1 MKKKIILALTAMA
14 VGTAVMT
21 GCGSSAKETTAAAE
35 TTTAAATEAAEETS
49 AAAEESVGMANPWTD
64 SDKEGVAAA
73 TGFEMTPPEGAENVY
88 YAYMASD
95 GLADMTY
102 DLDDAVWV
110 YRMQFADKLT
120 DISGLYVDWTGV
132 DDGTVSGR
140 AAKYY
145 GYVDENEDE
154 DGTGDVQMVNW
165 YDSVTGVTYTLAA
178 GGRDLNGMDIQVYA
192 EELFDPLQGES
203 TDDPEGDRKTEL
215 EDYFLGTHT
224 SSYDGSE
231 IVITDNGDDTFS
243 MNLGIVGLCTLEDA
257 AATFEEHKLFFKA
270 EDPSGGQISGMVYR
284 DSDNSLDVKILDS
297 NWELLPKDEVVEGFG
312 K

>member
-35 TTTAAATEAAEETS
+35 TTTAAATEAVEETS
-49 AAAEESVGMANPWTD
+49 AAAEEESVGMANPWTD

-88 YAYMASD
+88 YSYMASD

-102 DLDDAVWV
+102 DLDGAVWT

-120 DISGLYVDWTGV
+120 DISGLYVDWM
-132 DDGTVSGR
+132 DEEDGTVSER

-145 GYVDENEDE
+145 AYRDEKDE
-154 DGTGDVQMVNW
+154 GNGDVQLVLW
-165 YDSVTGVTYTLAA
+165 YDSVTGVTYSLSA
-178 GGRDLNGMDIQVYA
+178 GGPDLNGMDIQVYA
-192 EELFDPLQGES
+192 ENLFDPLQGES

-243 MNLGIVGLCTLEDA
+243 MNLSIVGLCTLEDA

-297 NWELLPKDEVVEGFG
+297 NWELLPTDEVVEGFG